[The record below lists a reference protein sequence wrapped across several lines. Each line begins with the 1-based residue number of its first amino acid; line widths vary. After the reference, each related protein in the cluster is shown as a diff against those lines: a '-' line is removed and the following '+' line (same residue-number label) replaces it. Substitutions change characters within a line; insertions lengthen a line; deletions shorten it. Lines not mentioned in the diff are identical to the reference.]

1 MKFLRFGPKGQE
13 KPGILFDDGTIRD
26 LSAHT
31 PDFGGVT
38 VSIEDTGKG
47 MDKGVLDK
55 IFDPFYTTKSVDD
68 PNGMGLGLS
77 QHIYSIF
84 TGSTLELIPARDR
97 PLQHLVYEK
106 VTR

>member
-38 VSIEDTGKG
+38 VSIDA
-47 MDKGVLDK
+47 LDRLRA
-55 IFDPFYTTKSVDD
+55 IDP
-68 PNGMGLGLS
+68 L
-77 QHIYSIF
+77 
-84 TGSTLELIPARDR
+84 TLPQVEGNPRIGRA
-97 PLQHLVYEK
+97 V
-106 VTR
+106 